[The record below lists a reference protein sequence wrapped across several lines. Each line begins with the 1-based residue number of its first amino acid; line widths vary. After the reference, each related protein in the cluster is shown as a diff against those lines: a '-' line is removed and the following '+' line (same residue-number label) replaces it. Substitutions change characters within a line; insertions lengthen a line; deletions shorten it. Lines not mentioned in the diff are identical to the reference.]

1 MLLLLARQ
9 WLPLDLPDPAHEP
22 AQAREAADEILSRP
36 QYQWRDEPT
45 LLERV
50 GDWIS
55 RQLSRLLSPLGLGGV
70 PVWVGW
76 LLLFALVGLVV
87 YLIYRSRAG
96 WALGRLPKPADG
108 SRVVVAGEDDV
119 DWPAE
124 IVRAEAEGRWREAL
138 RARYRVLVGEL
149 AAHQVIADL
158 VGRTAGE
165 FVSEVGRTAP
175 GASPAFAAATEVF
188 EAVWYGGEPAGSEV
202 RDRFVALADQALRLA
217 SPARAR

>member
-1 MLLLLARQ
+1 VGGLA
-9 WLPLDLPDPAHEP
+9 
-22 AQAREAADEILSRP
+22 AA
-36 QYQWRDEPT
+36 
-45 LLERV
+45 V
-50 GDWIS
+50 
-55 RQLSRLLSPLGLGGV
+55 
-70 PVWVGW
+70 
-76 LLLFALVGLVV
+76 ALVGLVV

-124 IVRAEAEGRWREAL
+124 IVRAEAEGVSDAV
-138 RARYRVLVGEL
+138 RAATGCWW
-149 AAHQVIADL
+149 ASWPQVIADL
-158 VGRTAGE
+158 VGRTRA
-165 FVSEVGRTAP
+165 SSCQVGRTAP

-202 RDRFVALADQALRLA
+202 RDRFVAMADQALRLA